1 MKALGRRPELVALAS
16 VLIGVALVVGKLVV
30 GLLTGSLGIL
40 SEAAHS
46 ILDVVASFFA
56 LAAVRTAR
64 KPADIEHPYG
74 HGRAENVAAF
84 AEGVLMI
91 ITALGIAFE
100 AVRRLMS
107 GGGTVN
113 AAGYAFA
120 LLIGTLVIEAGRA
133 GILRGVGRAADSEA
147 LQADATN
154 RLADVLATLA
164 VLVGL
169 VGVTIGLPWADSV
182 AALVVAVIIARAA
195 INIAWRSGDILM
207 DRAPADAYEAARRAI
222 FEGVPGVSLRR
233 LRMPVLR
240 SAIQGV
246 DGVREVRS
254 VRVRRSGPSLIGD
267 ASIATAR
274 MLSLEAAGALVEE
287 VKRAAKAALPTLDLT
302 VAVEGQT
309 RPSDLVERVHAA
321 AARNGGVRDLHNVTV
336 ERENDGSLHLTMH
349 AKLPGDMTL
358 AAASRA
364 SADLERTLRTE
375 LSDANRIDIHLEPME
390 PHVVRGE
397 DVTSRRTQL
406 ATRMREVVESHPEVR
421 RCVDVEL
428 SDRHN
433 RIYAHVVAEL
443 DGDVSLEHAH
453 QVESELEEQIRRAL
467 PEVSEVVAR
476 AIA

>member
-16 VLIGVALVVGKLVV
+16 VFIGVALVVGKLVV
-30 GLLTGSLGIL
+30 GVLTGSLGIL

-84 AEGVLMI
+84 AEGVVMI

-100 AVRRLMS
+100 AVRRLTS

-113 AAGYAFA
+113 PAGYAFA
-120 LLIGTLVIEAGRA
+120 LLIGTLLIEAGRA
-133 GILRGVGRAADSEA
+133 GVLRGVGRAADSEA

-154 RLADVLATLA
+154 RLADVLATVA
-164 VLVGL
+164 VLIGL

-207 DRAPADAYEAARRAI
+207 DRGPAPAPARQLRA
-222 FEGVPGVSLRR
+222 
-233 LRMPVLR
+233 
-240 SAIQGV
+240 AIQGV

-254 VRVRRSGPSLIGD
+254 VRVRRSGPNLIGD
-267 ASIATAR
+267 AGIATAR
-274 MLSLEAAGALVEE
+274 MLSLEAAGALVDE
-287 VKRAAKAALPTLDLT
+287 VKRVAKAGLPSLDLT
-302 VAVEGQT
+302 VTVEGQS

-375 LSDANRIDIHLEPME
+375 LTDANRIDIHLEPME

-397 DVTSRRTQL
+397 DVTGRRTQL
-406 ATRMREVVESHPEVR
+406 ATKMREVVESHPEVR

>member
-1 MKALGRRPELVALAS
+1 MALGS

-46 ILDVVASFFA
+46 FLDVVASFFA

-64 KPADIEHPYG
+64 KPADNEHPYG

-91 ITALGIAFE
+91 ITALGIGFE
-100 AVRRLMS
+100 AVRRLTA
-107 GGGTVN
+107 GGGAVN
-113 AAGYAFA
+113 PAGYAFA
-120 LLIGTLVIEAGRA
+120 LLIGTLVVESGRA

-147 LQADATN
+147 LRADATN
-154 RLADVLATLA
+154 RLSDVLATIA
-164 VLVGL
+164 VLIGL
-169 VGVTIGLPWADSV
+169 AGVTIGLRWADSA
-182 AALVVAVIIARAA
+182 AALLVAGIIARSAA
-195 INIAWRSGDILM
+195 KVTWRSGDILM
-207 DRAPADAYEAARRAI
+207 DRAPAGAEKQLRA
-222 FEGVPGVSLRR
+222 
-233 LRMPVLR
+233 
-240 SAIQGV
+240 AIQKV
-246 DGVREVRS
+246 NGVREVRS
-254 VRVRRSGPSLIGD
+254 VRVRRSGPNLLGD

-287 VKRAAKAALPTLDLT
+287 VKRVATATLPSLDLT
-302 VAVEGQT
+302 VVVEGQT

-336 ERENDGSLHLTMH
+336 ERETDGSLHLTMH

-358 AAASRA
+358 AKASLA
-364 SADLERTLRTE
+364 SAELERTLRAE
-375 LSDANRIDIHLEPME
+375 LPDANRVDIHLEPME

-397 DVTSRRTQL
+397 DVTSRRAQL

-443 DGDVSLEHAH
+443 DGGVSLEHAH
-453 QVESELEEQIRRAL
+453 QVESELQEQIRRAL
-467 PEVSEVVAR
+467 PEVHEVVAR

>member
-16 VLIGVALVVGKLVV
+16 VFIGVALVVGKLVV
-30 GLLTGSLGIL
+30 GVMTGSLGIL

-64 KPADIEHPYG
+64 KPADTEHPYG

-107 GGGTVN
+107 GGGSVN
-113 AAGYAFA
+113 PAGYAFA
-120 LLIGTLVIEAGRA
+120 LLIGTLIIEAGRA
-133 GILRGVGRAADSEA
+133 GVLRGVGRAADSEA

-169 VGVTIGLPWADSV
+169 AGVTIGLPWADSV

-207 DRAPADAYEAARRAI
+207 DRAPAGAARQLRA
-222 FEGVPGVSLRR
+222 
-233 LRMPVLR
+233 
-240 SAIQGV
+240 AIQGV

-254 VRVRRSGPSLIGD
+254 VRVRRSGPNLIGD

-274 MLSLEAAGALVEE
+274 MLSLEAAGALVET
-287 VKRAAKAALPTLDLT
+287 VKRAAKEALPSLDLT

-375 LSDANRIDIHLEPME
+375 LTDANRIDIHLEPME